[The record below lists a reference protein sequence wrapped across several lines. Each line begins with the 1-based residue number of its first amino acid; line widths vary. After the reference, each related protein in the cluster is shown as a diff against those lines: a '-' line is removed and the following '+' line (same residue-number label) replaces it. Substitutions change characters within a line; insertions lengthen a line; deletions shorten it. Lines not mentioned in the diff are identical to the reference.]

1 MLCFPNLFF
10 LPTHYLKYG
19 IEFSIFFSFIFVTGM
34 WHGVGIKLPAV
45 PSTTKPKTSES
56 QQTATNKEGEFSTND
71 DDKDHPTIF

>member
-1 MLCFPNLFF
+1 
-10 LPTHYLKYG
+10 
-19 IEFSIFFSFIFVTGM
+19 M

-56 QQTATNKEGEFSTND
+56 PLQTATNKEGEFSTND

>member
-1 MLCFPNLFF
+1 
-10 LPTHYLKYG
+10 
-19 IEFSIFFSFIFVTGM
+19 M

-71 DDKDHPTIF
+71 DNKDHPTIF

>member
-1 MLCFPNLFF
+1 MLCFPNFF
-10 LPTHYLKYG
+10 LPAHYLKYG
-19 IEFSIFFSFIFVTGM
+19 IKFSIFFSFIFVTGM

>member
-10 LPTHYLKYG
+10 TDSLYE
-19 IEFSIFFSFIFVTGM
+19 IWNRIFNFFSFIFITGM

-45 PSTTKPKTSES
+45 QSTTKPKTSES
-56 QQTATNKEGEFSTND
+56 QQTATKEGEFSTND

>member
-10 LPTHYLKYG
+10 TDSLFE
-19 IEFSIFFSFIFVTGM
+19 IWNRIFNFFSFIFVTGM